1 MNSELYKNIANSS
14 TYRISR
20 DENAQLI
27 LVNADLF
34 PDLLELALNL
44 DDKNHHKACW
54 ILELVLEKQLHF
66 VTDHLPVFCLSLSK
80 FTNESALRSISKI
93 CLFLSRHLTLSNL
106 QEDQIIESCFDWLIN
121 EDRKVAAKAYAIRTL
136 FELGKKN
143 DWIHPELQ
151 RILSDDYHKHSVA
164 YKAVARE
171 ILKKIK

>member
-14 TYRISR
+14 AYRISR
-20 DENAQLI
+20 DENALLI

-66 VTDHLPVFCLSLSK
+66 VTDHLPVFCLSLPK
-80 FTNESALRSISKI
+80 FTNESTLRSVSKI
-93 CLFLSRHLTLSNL
+93 CLFLSLHLPLSNL
-106 QEDQIIESCFDWLIN
+106 QEDQIIESCFYWFIN
-121 EDRKVAAKAYAIRTL
+121 EDRKVATKAYAIRAL

-143 DWIHPELQ
+143 NWIHTKLQ
-151 RILSDDYHKHSVA
+151 GILSDDYHKHSAA
-164 YKAVARE
+164 YEPVARE